1 MSEGFD
7 PLGIVAGLVAHGVSY
22 VLVGELAAE
31 VQGAPMEADRVEICL
46 PGDQENLARL
56 ALALEQLGARQ
67 RTTESDDDNRAS
79 FDSQMGRFDCIEST
93 TEFESLSASA
103 SNINLGRGVVARVA
117 SLDDLARSKKA
128 SADLSGAARLAAFV
142 DVSEEPGEELKV
154 RVEADAPRNSRVD
167 RLLEKLGSVDVFLSE
182 VNSGQRPLRRKK
194 V

>member
-31 VQGAPMEADRVEICL
+31 VQGAPMEADRVDICL

-67 RTTESDDDNRAS
+67 TTRESDGDNQAS
-79 FDSQMGRFDCIEST
+79 FDSPMGRLDCIEST
-93 TEFESLSASA
+93 TEFESLNASA
-103 SNINLGRGVVARVA
+103 SSINLGRGVVARVA

-142 DVSEEPGEELKV
+142 DVSEGPGQVLTV
-154 RVEADAPRNSRVD
+154 QVEADAPRNSRVD
-167 RLLEKLGSVDVFLSE
+167 RILEKLGSVDVFLSE

-194 V
+194 D

>member
-31 VQGAPMEADRVEICL
+31 VYGATMDADRVDICV
-46 PGDQENLARL
+46 PGEQENLAHL
-56 ALALEQLGARQ
+56 ALTLEQLGAHQ
-67 RTTESDDDNRAS
+67 RVLESTDEHTAS
-79 FDSQMGRFDCIEST
+79 FETPMGRLDCIESSSEYDLLVANAT
-93 TEFESLSASA
+93 DVH
-103 SNINLGRGVVARVA
+103 LGRGVVARVA
-117 SLDDLARSKKA
+117 SLDDLARSKRA

-142 DVSEEPGEELKV
+142 DVSAGPEAITVHL
-154 RVEADAPRNSRVD
+154 EADPAPNRRVD
-167 RLLEKLGSVDVFLSE
+167 RILEKLGSFDAFLSE

>member
-31 VQGAPMEADRVEICL
+31 VQGAPMDADRVEICL

-67 RTTESDDDNRAS
+67 RATESAGDNQVS

-142 DVSEEPGEELKV
+142 DVSEAPGEELKV

-167 RLLEKLGSVDVFLSE
+167 RILEKLGSVDVFLSE

>member
-7 PLGIVAGLVAHGVSY
+7 PLGIVAGLIAHGVSY

-31 VQGAPMEADRVEICL
+31 VRGAPMEADRVDICV

-67 RTTESDDDNRAS
+67 RVLESAGDNQAS
-79 FDSQMGRFDCIEST
+79 FDTQMGRLDCFEST
-93 TEFESLSASA
+93 SEFASLDTSA
-103 SNINLGRGVVARVA
+103 SNVNLGRGVVARVA

-142 DVSEEPGEELKV
+142 DVTAGSEAEPSV
-154 RVEADAPRNSRVD
+154 HVEADPPRNRRVD
-167 RLLEKLGSVDVFLSE
+167 RILEKLGSVDVFLSE
-182 VNSGQRPLRRKK
+182 VNAGQRPLRRKK